1 MVLTIS
7 TTKLFLVEVVVGYY
21 NLLRWTCKPSDYYL
35 LNSKQTCKPPELHTI
50 MKKCNGTG
58 LVLKICET
66 KNNVWKKYRLSI
78 QNSIDNHIKI
88 TYIKPNF
95 ASLNRMHIRPRGCPK
110 GWTLGF
116 VVFLYSKYR

>member
-1 MVLTIS
+1 
-7 TTKLFLVEVVVGYY
+7 
-21 NLLRWTCKPSDYYL
+21 
-35 LNSKQTCKPPELHTI
+35 

-58 LVLKICET
+58 LVLKICEM

-95 ASLNRMHIRPRGCPK
+95 ASLNNVKTAGSQYLC
-110 GWTLGF
+110 GF
-116 VVFLYSKYR
+116 PFSVLAKCLQFLVAVGILNDEINYCICYMTNSESNSRYQSDNIFSIYCKKNECTTRWYCQ